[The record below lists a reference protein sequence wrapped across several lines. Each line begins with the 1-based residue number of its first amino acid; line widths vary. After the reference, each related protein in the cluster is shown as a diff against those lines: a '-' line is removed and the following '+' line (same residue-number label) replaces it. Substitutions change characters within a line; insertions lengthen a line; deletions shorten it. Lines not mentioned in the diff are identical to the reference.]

1 VSGGTV
7 EKCSYAICLGALNPT
22 AAGSGILSKTV
33 TEIVFESNY
42 GDIFTEN
49 ASYCMFENLSMYGNR
64 NGYGIYA
71 GAATNRCTWDEVYME
86 SGIATVAGF
95 AVRHLTFREFDVL
108 YSSANTWNAP
118 WLESIGFNSGQ
129 VIGSEVAGL
138 VIDGVRI
145 TRQQA
150 SRNTVPLIWTN
161 AYQAGISRINVVESG
176 TIAATEWGLIRD
188 DGMVDAAISEVTGE
202 STSTVWDLF
211 HYESIGGYV
220 QKISRCGWTQGNV
233 GRMTLSG
240 INIPAEVMS
249 LTQVDNCS
257 ANISIRKGDGIRS
270 FYIYNINGDVDMTN
284 SSSLGSI
291 VFSVT
296 GTVLN
301 PGATSANKPIAFG
314 ILPGANPNTPLII
327 NPGYAYADNVTA
339 LGAGRVVGEVYR
351 RTTDGALMVVY

>member
-1 VSGGTV
+1 
-7 EKCSYAICLGALNPT
+7 
-22 AAGSGILSKTV
+22 
-33 TEIVFESNY
+33 
-42 GDIFTEN
+42 
-49 ASYCMFENLSMYGNR
+49 
-64 NGYGIYA
+64 
-71 GAATNRCTWDEVYME
+71 
-86 SGIATVAGF
+86 
-95 AVRHLTFREFDVL
+95 
-108 YSSANTWNAP
+108 
-118 WLESIGFNSGQ
+118 
-129 VIGSEVAGL
+129 
-138 VIDGVRI
+138 
-145 TRQQA
+145 
-150 SRNTVPLIWTN
+150 
-161 AYQAGISRINVVESG
+161 
-176 TIAATEWGLIRD
+176 
-188 DGMVDAAISEVTGE
+188 
-202 STSTVWDLF
+202 
-211 HYESIGGYV
+211 
-220 QKISRCGWTQGNV
+220 
-233 GRMTLSG
+233 MTLSG